1 MDYVKNAITEYD
13 LDILFIQEAEIKD
26 SHQEDLYSIQ
36 GYATELCA
44 TAAGRK
50 VRMICYIKDSLTYRR
65 KTEKE
70 SNNTMML
77 QKLHNTRRFQP
88 GL

>member
-13 LDILFIQEAEIKD
+13 LDILFIQEAKINNG
-26 SHQEDLYSIQ
+26 HQEDQYSVQ

-44 TAAGRK
+44 TAAGGK
-50 VRMICYIKDSLTYRR
+50 VRMICYIKDSITYRR

-70 SNNTMML
+70 NNNIMML
-77 QKLHNTRRFQP
+77 QIEENC
-88 GL
+88 